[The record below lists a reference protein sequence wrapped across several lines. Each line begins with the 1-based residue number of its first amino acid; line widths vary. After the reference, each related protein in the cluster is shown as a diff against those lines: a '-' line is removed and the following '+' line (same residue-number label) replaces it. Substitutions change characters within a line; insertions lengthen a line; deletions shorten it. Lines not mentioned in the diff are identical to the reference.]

1 MTSLHCPTCGHDLDA
16 PPSVASLASARLRP
30 QDRKIVDALSR
41 AYPRAVRTSAL
52 VDALYGDDPNGGPED
67 PSQVIAVRIYTL
79 RRLLPQFGWT
89 VPNAKVGRGNYGEYR
104 LEKIG
109 SARR

>member
-1 MTSLHCPTCGHDLDA
+1 MTLHCPTCGHDLDA

-30 QDRKIVDALSR
+30 QDKIIVGVLAK

-52 VDALYGDDPNGGPED
+52 VDALYSNDPNGGPEG
-67 PSQVIAVRIYTL
+67 PNQVIRARMTHL
-79 RRLLPQFGWT
+79 RKVLPTYGWT
-89 VPNAKVGRGNYGEYR
+89 VPDNTAGAGNYGEYR

-109 SARR
+109 SAR